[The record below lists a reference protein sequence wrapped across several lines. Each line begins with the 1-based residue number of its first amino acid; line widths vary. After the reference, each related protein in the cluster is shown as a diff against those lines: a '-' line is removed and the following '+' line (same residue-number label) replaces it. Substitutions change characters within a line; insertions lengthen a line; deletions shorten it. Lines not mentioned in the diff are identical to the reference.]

1 MKLDL
6 NIKKIANVYYTKTD
20 GWNRDFFDTRFYDG
34 IVLFDEGEIEYT
46 FSDKKLDAKK
56 GDFLFL
62 PGNIPYSGKKLTE
75 TVAFYVIDFECF
87 SSSEFSDVVGASV
100 HRTYEHSILSE
111 KFSRVVEMWKKQHL
125 DVNFKMKAFIYSVL
139 SDTVTHHE
147 SGNTTSASKILDY
160 ICENADDPSLCV
172 KSLCEKFFI
181 SESQLRRNI
190 IKLTGL
196 KPNEYIL
203 KQRINMAKSELT
215 YTSKSVGEISA
226 GCGFSS
232 QYYFSKCFTKHTGMT
247 PSKYRMLT
255 LT

>member
-1 MKLDL
+1 MNLDL
-6 NIKKIANVYYTKTD
+6 NIKKIANAYYIKTD
-20 GWNRDFFDTRFYDG
+20 VWKRDFFDTRYYDG
-34 IVLFDEGEIEYT
+34 IVLFEEGEIEYT
-46 FSDKKLDAKK
+46 FPDKKLVAMK

-75 TVAFYVIDFECF
+75 TVAFYVVDFECF
-87 SSSEFSDVVGASV
+87 SSNEFSDVIGASV
-100 HRTYEHSILSE
+100 HTMPKYDVFGE
-111 KFSRVVEMWKKQHL
+111 KFLRVVEMWKKQHI
-125 DVNFKMKAFIYSVL
+125 DVNLKIKAFIYSVL

-190 IKLTGL
+190 IKLTGI

-203 KQRINMAKSELT
+203 KQRINRAKNELT
-215 YTSKSVGEISA
+215 YTSKSIGEISIS
-226 GCGFSS
+226 CGFSS
-232 QYYFSKCFTKHTGMT
+232 QYYFSKCFTKHIGMT

>member
-1 MKLDL
+1 MNLDL

-20 GWNRDFFDTRFYDG
+20 VWKRDFFDTRYYDG
-34 IVLFDEGEIEYT
+34 IVLFEEGEIEYT
-46 FSDKKLDAKK
+46 FPDKKLVAMK

-75 TVAFYVIDFECF
+75 TVAFYVVDFECF
-87 SSSEFSDVVGASV
+87 SSNEFSNVIGASV
-100 HRTYEHSILSE
+100 HTMPKYDVFGE
-111 KFSRVVEMWKKQHL
+111 KFLRVVEMWKKQHI
-125 DVNFKMKAFIYSVL
+125 DVNLKIKAFVYSVL

-147 SGNTTSASKILDY
+147 SCNTTSASKILDY
-160 ICENADDPSLCV
+160 ICENVNEPSLCV
-172 KSLCEKFFI
+172 KKLCEKFFI

-190 IKLTGL
+190 IKLTGI

-203 KQRINMAKSELT
+203 KQRINRAKNELT
-215 YTSKSVGEISA
+215 YTSKSIGEISIS
-226 GCGFSS
+226 CGFSS
-232 QYYFSKCFTKHTGMT
+232 QYYFSKCFTKHIGMT